1 MLFGVQPVV
10 PVVQSTAQQDGITQ
24 PYYNENQ
31 QYNQYNQVAPTPIG
45 SDVRI
50 EQPYCEKPV

>member
-1 MLFGVQPVV
+1 M
-10 PVVQSTAQQDGITQ
+10 VQSTAQQDGITQ